1 MVKYLSCYNFS
12 FKGRYIYIY
21 YFLKC
26 LMARPQCDTPLCFC
40 FVCKSST
47 IIQFPFGS
55 VCLGVS
61 AFCCALKSS
70 IACPGDDGI
79 MEGKEEHRCPAI
91 NTLRE
96 RERERKKGRK
106 KASERERERETLFFR
121 RVLAKW

>member
-1 MVKYLSCYNFS
+1 
-12 FKGRYIYIY
+12 
-21 YFLKC
+21 
-26 LMARPQCDTPLCFC
+26 MARPQCDTPLCFC

-91 NTLRE
+91 NTLRK
-96 RERERKKGRK
+96 REREKERKEERK
-106 KASERERERETLFFR
+106 QVREREREKLCFLR

>member
-1 MVKYLSCYNFS
+1 
-12 FKGRYIYIY
+12 
-21 YFLKC
+21 
-26 LMARPQCDTPLCFC
+26 
-40 FVCKSST
+40 
-47 IIQFPFGS
+47 
-55 VCLGVS
+55 
-61 AFCCALKSS
+61 
-70 IACPGDDGI
+70 